1 MGRFLLV
8 LILGS
13 AIVAG
18 IAWGFDLLPKS
29 ERKEKVP
36 EPMSTPK
43 IEFGNPLFPNA
54 KQSVAEPVFNGTG
67 KGLPTIVIQAHLA
80 VMDKSDAAPQV
91 EGQILFVGE
100 IVPDEAVA
108 LGGVAAFS
116 ADPFSNAKVNRGT
129 GDLIVMYRRLLEDEP
144 LRADQ
149 NVAML
154 DPAKA
159 MQEAAIRKAK
169 VKVAEFDYEAA
180 YKVFKEADK
189 RYDIALKLRRE
200 GGPKVIGDEELRE
213 KQLGSEKFELEAQ
226 SKKEAI
232 QVAINEERQAL
243 TVLRQHYVRNPTGKA
258 SKIKTIYHSRGD
270 SVKNLEP
277 IMTVF
282 STDNMMA
289 EGMVDV
295 QYRHRLMLDMPVIV
309 EPTQQEPPHHIFRGH
324 TMEINGVAVSKGP
337 RPLFVSVSDDK
348 KAYVWQ
354 AGQDYPVRVLPHADA
369 VKAVACSPIGCKRNW
384 CITSCANGSVYLWD
398 LDAKDNKPVE
408 VKQNKNNEP
417 ITCLAFSSDGSYFA
431 GGGDTGLTM
440 WKTEGLEQL
449 DYQLDHSTEGTI
461 TAVSFTPHGKLVTAS
476 RDKMLRVWELYEKGA
491 KLVGEPII
499 GRSGNVGQL
508 DVSRDGRWML
518 FDQGKTLQIRSVHDG
533 RPINTLENSS
543 MATPFETLAL
553 FSPDA
558 SLMLTAGGPQTEG
571 RLQLWR
577 CPTSKERGFEVRQFI
592 TQEKA
597 QVTCAAFANDS
608 YAVSGTK
615 TGNVYLWRIPTNDD
629 VKNHRIMNARLTQVA
644 ETVDAGTRQL
654 RVGVKLRNYDGRLI
668 DGGPVTIV
676 IEP

>member
-369 VKAVACSPIGCKRNW
+369 V
-384 CITSCANGSVYLWD
+384 
-398 LDAKDNKPVE
+398 
-408 VKQNKNNEP
+408 
-417 ITCLAFSSDGSYFA
+417 
-431 GGGDTGLTM
+431 
-440 WKTEGLEQL
+440 
-449 DYQLDHSTEGTI
+449 
-461 TAVSFTPHGKLVTAS
+461 
-476 RDKMLRVWELYEKGA
+476 
-491 KLVGEPII
+491 
-499 GRSGNVGQL
+499 
-508 DVSRDGRWML
+508 
-518 FDQGKTLQIRSVHDG
+518 
-533 RPINTLENSS
+533 
-543 MATPFETLAL
+543 
-553 FSPDA
+553 
-558 SLMLTAGGPQTEG
+558 
-571 RLQLWR
+571 
-577 CPTSKERGFEVRQFI
+577 
-592 TQEKA
+592 
-597 QVTCAAFANDS
+597 
-608 YAVSGTK
+608 
-615 TGNVYLWRIPTNDD
+615 
-629 VKNHRIMNARLTQVA
+629 
-644 ETVDAGTRQL
+644 
-654 RVGVKLRNYDGRLI
+654 
-668 DGGPVTIV
+668 
-676 IEP
+676 